1 MDLLTI
7 AVSTLAAFLAGIVA
21 SISGGGSL
29 VMLPLLLIL
38 GVSPHST
45 LGTMKMV
52 TTIGAISATIAYAL
66 KKKIN
71 WTLAL
76 TGMFIIAPA
85 AFAGSRLA
93 LWISPDLLG
102 KIMLGLLPI
111 GMLLALFSPHKTHTA
126 QPTARQLTRLQ
137 TWVIGPL
144 VIFTCGAY
152 DGFFGPGAGTFLI
165 IGLTSLLGMDLI
177 TACGTGR
184 FLTAVSC
191 LVSVVVFGISGQ
203 IIYELAIPMV
213 LATIVGNILGSRLAL
228 SGGTRLVR
236 YFIFGTVT
244 LLFFNLLYMYVF

>member
-1 MDLLTI
+1 MDLFTI
-7 AVSTLAAFLAGIVA
+7 AVSTFTAFLAGIVA

-29 VMLPLLLIL
+29 VMLPMLLVL
-38 GVSPHST
+38 GVAPHAT

-52 TTIGAISATIAYAL
+52 TTIGAASASIAYAA

-76 TGMFIIAPA
+76 PGMVVIAPA
-85 AFAGSRLA
+85 AFAGSGLT
-93 LWISPDLLG
+93 LWISPDVLG
-102 KIMLGLLPI
+102 KIMLGLLPV
-111 GMLLALFSPHKTHTA
+111 GMLIALVSPSKKQTT
-126 QPTARQLTRLQ
+126 QPSQKLTRLQ

-144 VIFTCGAY
+144 IIVVCGVY

-165 IGLTSLLGMDLI
+165 IALTALLRMDLI

-191 LVSVVVFGISGQ
+191 LVSVLVFGVSGQ
-203 IIYELAIPMV
+203 IVYELAVPMV
-213 LATIVGNILGSRLAL
+213 LATVAGNMVGSRIALRGNI
-228 SGGTRLVR
+228 RLVR

-244 LLFFNLLYMYVF
+244 LLFFNLVYMYAF